1 MCAVRVCT
9 RTAAAEKMMIFGRY
23 KMYSN
28 DAITHGKIKW
38 RSLLICWLIILAG
51 YVRRVLFVVKRTFS
65 EFYSGSAP
73 MPCFLGRIF
82 SDPVRE
88 APSI

>member
-1 MCAVRVCT
+1 MYAVRVCT
-9 RTAAAEKMMIFGRY
+9 RTAAAEKIMILGRY

-51 YVRRVLFVVKRTFS
+51 YT
-65 EFYSGSAP
+65 
-73 MPCFLGRIF
+73 
-82 SDPVRE
+82 
-88 APSI
+88 